1 MPYIMP
7 EVIAEAKQ
15 MDLLTYLQNYEPHE
29 LVRVSGNIYS
39 TRTHDSLKISNGKW
53 CWFSRGIGGR
63 SALDYLIKVRGM
75 DFLDAVECIMGN
87 VAVLPPSMQST
98 EQSQPRPFKLP
109 TVSRDATQMVMY
121 LRGRG
126 IDFDILHFC
135 IDSGLLYES
144 YPHHNAVF
152 VGMDE
157 NGKPRYAALRG
168 EKFMGEASGS
178 DKHYAFK
185 VSARE
190 ESDTLYLFESPIDL
204 LSYATLLKLHEKDW
218 RQHTLLSL
226 SGVYRPKENAR
237 ESKVPA
243 ALQCFLEDNP
253 RTRNIVLCFDN
264 DTTGRLAVETIRAVL
279 PERYEITAQPPP
291 NGKDYNDYLC
301 DCLQIPRSQS
311 HERNHAR

>member
-29 LVRVSGNIYS
+29 LVRVGGNVYS

-63 SALDYLIKVRGM
+63 SALDYLIKVQEM
-75 DFLDAVECIMGN
+75 DFLDAVERIMGN
-87 VAVLPPSMQST
+87 VAVSPPANISNKK
-98 EQSQPRPFKLP
+98 SQQKPFKLP
-109 TVSRDATQMVMY
+109 AVSRDATQMVMY

-135 IDSGLLYES
+135 MDSGLLYEN

-152 VGMDE
+152 IGMDE
-157 NGKPRYAALRG
+157 TGTPRYAALRG

-178 DKHYAFK
+178 DKHYAFG
-185 VSARE
+185 VTAQE
-190 ESDTLYLFESPIDL
+190 ESDTLYLFESPVDL

-218 RQHTLLSL
+218 RQHNLLSL
-226 SGVYRPKENAR
+226 SGVYRPKENAS

-243 ALQCFLEDNP
+243 ALKRFLENNP
-253 RTRNIVLCFDN
+253 HTRNIILCFDN
-264 DTTGRLAVETIRAVL
+264 DTTGLLAVETIRAVL
-279 PERYEITAQPPP
+279 LGRHEIIDQPPP
-291 NGKDYNDYLC
+291 TGKDYNDYLC
-301 DCLQIPRSQS
+301 DCLQIPHSKS
-311 HERNHAR
+311 HERSYAR

>member
-15 MDLLTYLQNYEPHE
+15 MDLQTYLQNYEPHE
-29 LVRVSGNIYS
+29 LVRVGGNVYS

-63 SALDYLIKVRGM
+63 SALDYLIKVQEM
-75 DFLDAVECIMGN
+75 DFLDAVERIMGN
-87 VAVLPPSMQST
+87 VAVSPPVIRST
-98 EQSQPRPFKLP
+98 EQSKPKPFELP
-109 TVSRDATQMVMY
+109 AANHNASRMVKY

-126 IDFDILHFC
+126 IDTNILHFC
-135 IDSGLLYES
+135 MDSGLLYES

-157 NGKPRYAALRG
+157 NGTPRYAALRG

-178 DKHYAFK
+178 DKHYAFGVTAQK
-185 VSARE
+185 

-204 LSYATLLKLHEKDW
+204 LSYVTLLKLNEKDW
-218 RQHTLLSL
+218 RQHNLLSL
-226 SGVYRPKENAR
+226 SGVYRPKENAS
-237 ESKVPA
+237 ESKVPV
-243 ALQCFLEDNP
+243 ALQRFLENNP
-253 RTRNIVLCFDN
+253 YTQNIVLCFDN

-291 NGKDYNDYLC
+291 TGKDYNDYLC
-301 DCLQIPRSQS
+301 DCLQIPRSKS
-311 HERNHAR
+311 YERNHAR